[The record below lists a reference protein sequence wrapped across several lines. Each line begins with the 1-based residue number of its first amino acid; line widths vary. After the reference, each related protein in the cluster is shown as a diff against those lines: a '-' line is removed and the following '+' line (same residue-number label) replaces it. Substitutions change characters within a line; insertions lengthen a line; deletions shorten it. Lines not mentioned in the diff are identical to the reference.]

1 MSIDGESFFICK
13 DDFPYELL
21 MREKTREKRKIHR
34 WQLVGKPV
42 NTGKLE
48 KNTN

>member
-1 MSIDGESFFICK
+1 MLIDGEYFFICK

-21 MREKTREKRKIHR
+21 MREKTREKRKTHR
-34 WQLVGKPV
+34 YLRTEKSV

-48 KNTN
+48 KHTN